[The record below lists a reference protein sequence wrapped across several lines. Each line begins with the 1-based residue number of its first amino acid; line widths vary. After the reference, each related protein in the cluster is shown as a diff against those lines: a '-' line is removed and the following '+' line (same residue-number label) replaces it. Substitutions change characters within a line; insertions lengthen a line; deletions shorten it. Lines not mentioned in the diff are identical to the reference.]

1 MFHFIFSQINEKFSR
16 SFDDSGLIKTIVLLN
31 DPFQMDL
38 RGNNSKKHNYTA
50 TLKSQQHKN
59 SHVVRK
65 WWMKERSYTLFSA
78 CVKKHTIIEL
88 APPPFLLKILISGR
102 FDN

>member
-50 TLKSQQHKN
+50 TLKSKQHKILMSYEN
-59 SHVVRK
+59 DEWKNVHTFSSLHV
-65 WWMKERSYTLFSA
+65 
-78 CVKKHTIIEL
+78 
-88 APPPFLLKILISGR
+88 LK
-102 FDN
+102 NTW